1 MPVWPRVTPARLL
14 VALTAFCS
22 ASSMRLASLFTAT
35 PPPLTSSP
43 SSPDSRRCG
52 VRCRPAA
59 AAPLLL
65 VPASLALLAL
75 LVLLPAAAG
84 AAPAAVAAEALS
96 SAALLSALGARRLG
110 LSPRGGFHW
119 DFPVAWLNQ

>member
-14 VALTAFCS
+14 VTFTAFCS
-22 ASSMRLASLFTAT
+22 ASSLRLASLFTAT

-43 SSPDSRRCG
+43 LSPDSRRCG

-59 AAPLLL
+59 AAAPLLL
-65 VPASLALLAL
+65 APALLSL
-75 LVLLPAAAG
+75 PVLLPAAAG
-84 AAPAAVAAEALS
+84 AAPAAAVAAEALS